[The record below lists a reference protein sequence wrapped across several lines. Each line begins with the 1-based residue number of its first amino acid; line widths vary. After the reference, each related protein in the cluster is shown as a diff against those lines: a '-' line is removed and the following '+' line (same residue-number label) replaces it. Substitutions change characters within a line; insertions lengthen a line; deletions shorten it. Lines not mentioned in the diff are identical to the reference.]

1 MRQEQDLTSS
11 PTDLQ
16 VPTHPLSDTTL
27 VHIVLPV
34 SLSSPHSSIF
44 HSSLRNDSVKLL
56 ARTQVSYIFSTFY
69 TNNSWISFAGPFLLL
84 ALMDPAISILLST
97 ATPSLEE
104 LIQSHKDLY
113 ADNSQVY
120 TFSLA
125 FSCAPD
131 SKTQPYTQNFFLGN
145 QI

>member
-84 ALMDPAISILLST
+84 ALIDPAVSILLST

-104 LIQSHKDLY
+104 LH
-113 ADNSQVY
+113 SQIY

>member
-69 TNNSWISFAGPFLLL
+69 TNNSWISFAGPFFLL

-104 LIQSHKDLY
+104 LH
-113 ADNSQVY
+113 SQIY